1 MNFRLMFLFLSLA
14 TLPLAAQSDAIQF
27 ANDDG
32 TVLSMEERMAAEQTK
47 GAALVVLLDGEVLLQ
62 ENWGW
67 RDAEQQLPV
76 EEQTIFQ
83 VGSMSQPVAQFA
95 IMQLVSQGV
104 LDLDTDINQYLSSW
118 QLPENKITANN
129 PVTIR
134 DLCLHRRGF
143 KFPYKPDGFAAGS
156 ELPTHLQLLNGEKPA
171 RNPAVTLKKDL
182 NASGDHTFAGA
193 LIMQQILMD
202 HYGQSFEQIAQ
213 EQVFTPL
220 GMQNSFFTA
229 ELTATQKTNLA
240 VGYGPNKQRLDDDY
254 QRYPELAASGLYTT
268 AYDYA
273 LFVQALID
281 AAAGRDNRFISQEL
295 ALEALAPAN
304 NEEAMIVNRNDTNFF
319 WGGATKGYYTQFEAD
334 AENYRWVVVAFMNDH
349 INWSFNGALRW
360 QGIAYAKAQMTDATD
375 PDSNRSEKR

>member
-1 MNFRLMFLFLSLA
+1 MILFFSLA
-14 TLPLAAQSDAIQF
+14 SLPLAGQADAIQF
-27 ANDDG
+27 VTDDG

-47 GAALVVLLDGEVLLQ
+47 GAALVVLLDGEVVLQ

-95 IMQLVSQGV
+95 IMRLVSEGV

-118 QLPENKITANN
+118 QLPENKITANS

-143 KFPYKPDGFAAGS
+143 KFPYKPDGFTAGS
-156 ELPTHLQLLNGEKPA
+156 DLPTHLQLLNGEKPA
-171 RNPAVTLKKDL
+171 QNPAVTLKKDL
-182 NASGDHTFAGA
+182 NQSGDHTFAGA

-202 HYGQSFEQIAQ
+202 HYDQPFEQLAQ
-213 EQVFTPL
+213 EQVFAPL
-220 GMQNSFFTA
+220 GMQNSFFAA
-229 ELTATQKTNLA
+229 ELTPAQKDQLA
-240 VGYGPNKQRLDDDY
+240 VGYGPNKKRLTDDY

-268 AYDYA
+268 AHDYA
-273 LFVQALID
+273 LFVQALLD
-281 AAAGRDNRFISQEL
+281 AASGKDNRFLSQEI
-295 ALEALAPAN
+295 AQEALAPVSN
-304 NEEAMIVNRNDTNFF
+304 DDAMIVNRNDTNFF

-349 INWSFNGALRW
+349 INWSFNGALRG
-360 QGIAYAKAQMTDATD
+360 QGIAYAKAQMETDS
-375 PDSNRSEKR
+375 DSGADRSEKR